1 MVEATGLIASIQ
13 GQLQFHHLHTEF
25 HPNPSNRSDVIK
37 VFLYTHLKSLNVR
50 HFGMTE
56 AARLKM

>member
-1 MVEATGLIASIQ
+1 MVEATGLIVRIQ

-37 VFLYTHLKSLNVR
+37 VFYTHLKSLNVR
-50 HFGMTE
+50 HFGMAT
-56 AARLKM
+56 ATRLKM